1 MSGINIGQLH
11 RKRTVRSLSGNI
23 IDMTDDY
30 GRDIIRKGNVVNQEA
45 VNELAAKE
53 KDRQTA
59 AQSITAKVESPHV
72 EERVAPPTKMA
83 ELEKKVEGME
93 SKLDAIL
100 NALKK

>member
-1 MSGINIGQLH
+1 MSQIQIDLH
-11 RKRTVRSLSGNI
+11 RKRTVRNLRGDI

-30 GRDIIRKGNVVNQEA
+30 GRPIIAKGNIVNQQA
-45 VNELAAKE
+45 VDEIVLKE
-53 KDRQTA
+53 QDKQSA
-59 AQSITAKVESPHV
+59 AQAQTIIVDSPHA
-72 EERVAPPTKMA
+72 EERVAAPTKMQ